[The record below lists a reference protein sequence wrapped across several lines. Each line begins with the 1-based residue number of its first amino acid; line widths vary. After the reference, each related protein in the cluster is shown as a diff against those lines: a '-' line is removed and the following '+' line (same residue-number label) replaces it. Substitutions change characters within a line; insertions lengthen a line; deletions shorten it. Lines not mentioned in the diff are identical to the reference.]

1 MIKKNGWTL
10 RNLLEAYE
18 KNQSATEYRTSW
30 SQFKKFA
37 YRRSTLE
44 KSDWERMFSVYGIDY
59 VVHYFRKEMKRL
71 GKTGSFGSFQHAE
84 VSDHLRLGSLESLD
98 CLVQDMSSSAPD
110 LVRFLRLLGRPAHN
124 QNKEPPEPGPH
135 QIALLSMLLYS
146 MQRKKCNN
154 LPRCIGMYL
163 VNSGVQK
170 RIVDIMSSS
179 FAKSVG
185 TFTLVRPQA
194 SAAY

>member
-1 MIKKNGWTL
+1 MIKENGWTL
-10 RNLLEAYE
+10 RNLLEVYE

-30 SQFKKFA
+30 LQFKKFA
-37 YRRSTLE
+37 YRRSILE

-71 GKTGSFGSFQHAE
+71 GKIGSFGSFQYAE

-124 QNKEPPEPGPH
+124 QNKEPPEPGPY

-146 MQRKKCNN
+146 M
-154 LPRCIGMYL
+154 
-163 VNSGVQK
+163 
-170 RIVDIMSSS
+170 
-179 FAKSVG
+179 
-185 TFTLVRPQA
+185 
-194 SAAY
+194 